1 MGQTTL
7 QPQTMLAKNKRT
19 FTFFVTR
26 ETFPVLISATA
37 KQTIRITL
45 IQSNMELS
53 ALENTAMMS
62 SSDPYHC
69 PSLLETLTR
78 IDQLFVHKEQSLDE
92 VCAEVCCGI
101 KSNNRYTVKNDN
113 GHKIFTILEDNDC
126 CNRTCCAGARSFIM
140 SVFNNSNQE
149 IIRLVRPF
157 VCNCC
162 GNEVEV
168 QSPPD
173 VTIGYVRQNFHI
185 CLPKFT
191 VENERGEPAFK
202 IVKQLETCACCTD
215 QIFELVSLNEAVTNR
230 PFGKIFKPFSSSAP
244 NIGVDFVVKFPRNLE
259 VKMKAT
265 LLGAC
270 ILIQMESKVFSENTY
285 SGVVAMTPTASGDGS
300 VSMEM
305 TLSSAVARDS

>member
-1 MGQTTL
+1 M
-7 QPQTMLAKNKRT
+7 
-19 FTFFVTR
+19 
-26 ETFPVLISATA
+26 
-37 KQTIRITL
+37 IRITL
-45 IQSNMELS
+45 IQSNMEFS
-53 ALENTAMMS
+53 ALENTAMIS
-62 SSDPYHC
+62 SPDPYHC

-92 VCAEVCCGI
+92 ACEEECCGI

-113 GHKIFTILEDNDC
+113 GDKIFTILEDNDC

-162 GNEVEV
+162 GNELEV
-168 QSPPD
+168 QSPPG
-173 VTIGYVRQNFHI
+173 VTIGYVRQNCHFF
-185 CLPKFT
+185 LPKLT

-202 IVKQLETCACCTD
+202 IAGPCVACACCTD
-215 QIFELVSLNEAVTNR
+215 ETFELVSLDEAATDN
-230 PFGKIFKPFSSSAP
+230 PFGKIFKPFINSGP
-244 NIGVDFVVKFPRNLE
+244 NAGVDFVVKFLSNLE

-270 ILIQMESKVFSENTY
+270 ILIDCLYYEKTSKPLCV
-285 SGVVAMTPTASGDGS
+285 
-300 VSMEM
+300 
-305 TLSSAVARDS
+305 LL

>member
-1 MGQTTL
+1 
-7 QPQTMLAKNKRT
+7 
-19 FTFFVTR
+19 
-26 ETFPVLISATA
+26 
-37 KQTIRITL
+37 
-45 IQSNMELS
+45 MELS
-53 ALENTAMMS
+53 ALEDTAMMS
-62 SSDPYHC
+62 SPDPYHC
-69 PSLLETLTR
+69 PSLLETLTW
-78 IDQLFVHKEQSLDE
+78 IDQLFVHKEQSCAE

-113 GHKIFTILEDNDC
+113 GHKIFTIIEDNDC

-140 SVFNNSNQE
+140 SVFNNSDQE

-157 VCNCC
+157 VCNCW
-162 GNEVEV
+162 GIEVEV
-168 QSPPD
+168 QSPPG

-202 IVKQLETCACCTD
+202 IAGPCVACVCCTD
-215 QIFELVSLNEAVTNR
+215 ETFELVSLNEAVTDR

-244 NIGVDFVVKFPRNLE
+244 NIGVDFVVKFPSNLE

-270 ILIQMESKVFSENTY
+270 ILIDCLYYERQQR
-285 SGVVAMTPTASGDGS
+285 P
-300 VSMEM
+300 
-305 TLSSAVARDS
+305 LLL